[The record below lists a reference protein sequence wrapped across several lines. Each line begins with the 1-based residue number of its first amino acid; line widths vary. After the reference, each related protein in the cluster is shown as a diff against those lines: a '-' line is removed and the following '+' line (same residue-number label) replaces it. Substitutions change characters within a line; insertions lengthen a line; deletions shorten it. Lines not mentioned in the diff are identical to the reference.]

1 MSNLFFI
8 HFLFH
13 FNQDHTEKEL
23 SNIVRVGPALIFV
36 GGCLIDLDVDL
47 LIFQGDY
54 YLYNMNS

>member
-1 MSNLFFI
+1 MSNFFFI

-23 SNIVRVGPALIFV
+23 STIVRVGHALIFV

-47 LIFQGDY
+47 LISRGDY